1 MSGQDN
7 NCILFFLKYPTIGQV
22 KTRLSAELN
31 SQIAISLYKNFI
43 LDILST
49 LQKLNLPFKIF
60 FYPDV
65 AQEKLTE
72 WLGQQYSY
80 LPQCGE
86 NLGERMKNAFL
97 NTFNDNFSRIV
108 IIGSDSPDL
117 SADLLRQAFQVLES
131 HDAVIGPASDGGYYL
146 LGFSKKVFLPEAF
159 DNISWSTD
167 SVFEQTVNVLN
178 QHRRKIY
185 FLPQW
190 YDVDTLDD
198 LKSLLLRNKNTDF
211 KQSKTYFYL
220 TSNKLWSGSDV

>member
-7 NCILFFLKYPTIGQV
+7 NCILFFLKYPTRGQV
-22 KTRLSAELN
+22 KTRLSAKLG
-31 SQIAISLYKNFI
+31 SQTAIGLYKNFI

-49 LQKLNLPFKIF
+49 LRKLNLPFKIF
-60 FYPDV
+60 FYPGV

-80 LPQCGE
+80 VPQCGKD
-86 NLGERMKNAFL
+86 LGERMKNAFL
-97 NTFNDNFSRIV
+97 HTFDNFSRIV

-117 SADLLRQAFQVLES
+117 SQDFLRQAFRSLDT
-131 HDAVIGPASDGGYYL
+131 HDVVIGPASDGGYYL
-146 LGFSKKVFLPEAF
+146 IGFSKKAFLPEAF

-198 LKSLLLRNKNTDF
+198 LKSLLSRNRNTTF
-211 KQSKTYFYL
+211 KKSKTYFYS